1 MATYTF
7 ANLDKWALKTER
19 RIDAVIKDSTQSVV
33 EVMQTPKAKGG
44 KIPVDTGNLRNTLMS
59 SLSGGVGS
67 QGAASHIMVAASMKA
82 GDTATFTY
90 TAAYARRVNS
100 GFTGQDSLGRT
111 YNQTGAHF
119 VENAVDQWPALV
131 AASVAKAKAAIK

>member
-1 MATYTF
+1 
-7 ANLDKWALKTER
+7 
-19 RIDAVIKDSTQSVV
+19 
-33 EVMQTPKAKGG
+33 
-44 KIPVDTGNLRNTLMS
+44 
-59 SLSGGVGS
+59 
-67 QGAASHIMVAASMKA
+67 MVAASMKA

-111 YNQTGAHF
+111 YNQQGAHF